1 MEMDDVI
8 AYVLR
13 IGVVI
18 SVILILVGAVLLF
31 LQGGSNG
38 FTIGELAST
47 SSKINSSLFSFSD
60 IMNGLLS
67 YQGLDFILLG
77 LIVLIITPIA
87 RVVASVLSFMY
98 ERNWLYVVITLRS
111 IRKSKRIFWLAV
123 FSSSLDPR

>member
-1 MEMDDVI
+1 MMEMDDVI

-18 SVILILVGAVLLF
+18 SVILILIGAVLLF

-98 ERNWLYVVITLRS
+98 ERNWLYVVITL
-111 IRKSKRIFWLAV
+111 IVFIDILVAIFVVPGL
-123 FSSSLDPR
+123 LGH

>member
-18 SVILILVGAVLLF
+18 SVICILIGAMLLF

-38 FTIGELAST
+38 FAIGELAST

-60 IMNGLLS
+60 IINGILS

-87 RVVASVLSFMY
+87 RVIASVLSFMY
-98 ERNWLYVVITLRS
+98 ERNWLYVIITL
-111 IRKSKRIFWLAV
+111 IVFIDILVAIFIVPGL
-123 FSSSLDPR
+123 LGH

>member
-1 MEMDDVI
+1 MMEMNDVI

-47 SSKINSSLFSFSD
+47 GSKINSSLFSFSD
-60 IMNGLLS
+60 IVNGLLS
-67 YQGLDFILLG
+67 YQGLDFMLIG
-77 LIVLIITPIA
+77 IIVLIITPIA
-87 RVVASVLSFMY
+87 RVIASVLSFMY
-98 ERNWLYVVITLRS
+98 ERNWLYVVITL
-111 IRKSKRIFWLAV
+111 IVFIDIMVAIFVVPGL
-123 FSSSLDPR
+123 LGH